1 MPIAGLTV
9 RQRTTWPKHA
19 RVQWESVEVESNPI
33 ARGPGVADERE
44 ETLEPARQWMKNTML
59 RIRNKLEPKIEE
71 LFNNLEQ

>member
-19 RVQWESVEVESNPI
+19 RGQWESVEVESYPI

-44 ETLEPARQWMKNTML
+44 ETLELARQWMKNTSL
-59 RIRNKLEPKIEE
+59 RIRNELEPKSEE
-71 LFNNLEQ
+71 LISNLEQ